1 MIVNRKLLWSRI
13 KLTRDQSGYL
23 GLNPVKGLRCILF
36 DERVFSSVAYKR
48 TSAIYLE
55 ETPWCRL
62 RPLTLDKAI
71 FRTKKLFKDNSS
83 YHNYMRLANRGEVVD
98 KALVT
103 LKFELPSNSGPV
115 DICTFHFMAL
125 ICGQIFQKDTSTLA
139 SHADVNEA
147 LRTSA
152 WEAISTSKMG

>member
-1 MIVNRKLLWSRI
+1 MNVSSLQLPKKEQVQFIWKKLHDAVYVAHSG
-13 KLTRDQSGYL
+13 QSNAG
-23 GLNPVKGLRCILF
+23 
-36 DERVFSSVAYKR
+36 
-48 TSAIYLE
+48 
-55 ETPWCRL
+55 
-62 RPLTLDKAI
+62 I